1 MTIFEI
7 LLTIFVAL
15 FFLSIFFLIV
25 LLNTKNKLLMQINI
39 FKKKDQENYLRI
51 DELLRQIDEY
61 KKDINHI
68 ITKIPHGIVLL
79 DQDLK
84 ISFINDSIANLLYIN
99 KETAVGSKTIY
110 VFNNKNLEDLI
121 EDSIKYLK
129 PQRGNIIFY
138 GEEEISI
145 DVEAIPLDLKNF
157 KILILFKNVTQEFE
171 FSKLRSQFVA
181 NISHEMRT
189 PLTSIKGYIETIL
202 DFDFENLKNNKN
214 EKDKLKNYL
223 SKTLIEVDRLS
234 DLIKDILNLSDIEYK
249 RNIIL
254 KQPVDVVSSIKEVVE
269 SLNFLAVQNKIKI
282 YLKVNKLNAMSYNYD
297 KFNILKNLNSKI
309 KEKIIIISDQELFNQ
324 LIKNIL
330 ENSIFHGGPETT
342 IYIDVQETDSEL
354 ILTFIDNGVG
364 IDKDDLPFIFQRFY
378 RGKGYMGNKHI
389 GSGLGL
395 AIVKH
400 IVELHNGTIK
410 VSSIPK
416 KETKFLITLP
426 K

>member
-25 LLNTKNKLLMQINI
+25 LLNTKNKLLTQINI

-282 YLKVNKLNAMSYNYD
+282 YLKVNKLNAMSYNYE

>member
-282 YLKVNKLNAMSYNYD
+282 YLKVNKLNAMSYNYE